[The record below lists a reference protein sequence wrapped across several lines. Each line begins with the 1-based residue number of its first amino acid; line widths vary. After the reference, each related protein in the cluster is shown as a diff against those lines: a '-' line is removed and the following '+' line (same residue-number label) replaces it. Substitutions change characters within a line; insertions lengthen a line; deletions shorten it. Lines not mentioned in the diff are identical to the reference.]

1 MRLLLSLHVTMLGLH
16 RRKHSSSIIRSQLG
30 CLEAASSLHGI
41 FIAPTVFRVGGGGCS
56 GGGRVRHEVELGF
69 APAS

>member
-1 MRLLLSLHVTMLGLH
+1 MSLHVTMLGLH

-30 CLEAASSLHGI
+30 CLEATSSLHVV
-41 FIAPTVFRVGGGGCS
+41 FIATTVFRVGGGGGCS